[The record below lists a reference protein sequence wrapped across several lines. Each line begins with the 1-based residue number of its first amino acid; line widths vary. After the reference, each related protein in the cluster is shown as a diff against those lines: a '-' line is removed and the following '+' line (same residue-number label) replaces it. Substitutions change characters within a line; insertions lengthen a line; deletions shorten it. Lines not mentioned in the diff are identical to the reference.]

1 MKVHETINTWF
12 ACKALLQER
21 GCALSSSASWS
32 LMYKSL
38 SLCAQCNFQGKARFG
53 LWLKKPHSNRYREG
67 LEAFSSLR
75 IHQVHGFQP
84 FWTPLAHLCS
94 MCLWNKLLAQG
105 GGSGSRRRD
114 GHRKKRSKGT
124 IQPILSY
131 KFKWKAN
138 LMAVVQESIGH
149 QESPLGCVCGGLSF
163 LIQGL
168 TLLKRDNQLGIST
181 LHVSKILFCT
191 ENHTAC

>member
-94 MCLWNKLLAQG
+94 TCLWNKRWLRVVGQG
-105 GGSGSRRRD
+105 HAGGMGTE
-114 GHRKKRSKGT
+114 RKGQKEQFNPFWAINSNERQT
-124 IQPILSY
+124 LWPW
-131 KFKWKAN
+131 FRKASVIRKA
-138 LMAVVQESIGH
+138 L
-149 QESPLGCVCGGLSF
+149 
-163 LIQGL
+163 
-168 TLLKRDNQLGIST
+168 
-181 LHVSKILFCT
+181 
-191 ENHTAC
+191 